1 MKTTKRLIRRSA
13 RGFTLLEMM
22 VVLLIIGLLM
32 SVAVI
37 NIVGRGDDARKST
50 TVQSMN
56 VITSAIKQYQLQ
68 YGEYPPTLD
77 ALVPKFLEDKPVD
90 AWKRQFVYF
99 PNTATGASSSRPYTL
114 QSKGKGGDEG
124 NAEDVIDYW
133 REKELASGQAP
144 QQ

>member
-1 MKTTKRLIRRSA
+1 MKKRIIRRSA

-37 NIVGRGDDARKST
+37 NIVGRGDDARRAT

-56 VITSAIKQYQLQ
+56 VIVSALKQYQLQ
-68 YGEYPPTLD
+68 FGDYPPTLD
-77 ALVPKFLEDKPVD
+77 ALSPKFLEDKPSD
-90 AWKRQFVYF
+90 AWKRPFVYF
-99 PNTATGASSSRPYTL
+99 PNTATGATSSRPYTL
-114 QSKGKGGDEG
+114 YSKGKGGEEG
-124 NAEDVIDYW
+124 NQEDVVDYW
-133 REKELASGQAP
+133 KEKELASGQTP